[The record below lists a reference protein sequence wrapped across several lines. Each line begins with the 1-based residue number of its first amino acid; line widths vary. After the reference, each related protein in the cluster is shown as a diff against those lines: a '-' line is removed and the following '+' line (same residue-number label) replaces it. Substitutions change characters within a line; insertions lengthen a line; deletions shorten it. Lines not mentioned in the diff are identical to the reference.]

1 LNLLQYSYYQQ
12 DTFSLTEVITSSS
25 LIGIPVSAVPNEIQ
39 IITSDQIKAST
50 ASSLDEILESVASVD
65 VRSCNAMGAKRDI
78 ILCGG

>member
-1 LNLLQYSYYQQ
+1 MNLLQYSYYQQ
-12 DTFSLTEVITSSS
+12 DTFSLTEVISSSS

-65 VRSCNAMGAKRDI
+65 VRSWNAMGAKRDI
-78 ILCGG
+78 ILRGG